1 MVHNIVTKFLCLLI
15 WMGSVTSQAPSASE
29 YQRAKNA
36 ITDMVD
42 GNQDLPRVVR
52 LGMLVMII
60 IYTANN
66 TIGLISIQ
74 YHWETSL
81 NVSAFHDCVGPNGC
95 DGCINDDHPENDG
108 LQGTKNRLQ
117 NLRSSHGFQVR
128 KKNDHLQNNKC
139 WRLFITLMILDS
151 LYFFL

>member
-1 MVHNIVTKFLCLLI
+1 MVPHILTQFLCLLI
-15 WMGSVTSQAPSASE
+15 WIGLVTSQAPSASE

-36 ITDMVD
+36 ITDMVE

-60 IYTANN
+60 IHTANN
-66 TIGLISIQ
+66 IGPISIQ

-95 DGCINDDHPENDG
+95 DGCINDDHPDNDG
-108 LQGTKNRLQ
+108 LQGIKNRLQ
-117 NLRSSHGFQVR
+117 NLRSSQGFQVR

-139 WRLFITLMILDS
+139 WKLFMILP
-151 LYFFL
+151 

>member
-1 MVHNIVTKFLCLLI
+1 MVPHILTQFLCLLI
-15 WMGSVTSQAPSASE
+15 WIGLVTSQPPSASE

-60 IYTANN
+60 IYTANDKLGPIN
-66 TIGLISIQ
+66 IQ
-74 YHWETSL
+74 YHCKTSL

-108 LQGTKNRLQ
+108 LQGIKNRLQ
-117 NLRSSHGFQVR
+117 NLRSRQGFQVR
-128 KKNDHLQNNKC
+128 TKNDHLQNIKC
-139 WRLFITLMILDS
+139 FRCFMIS
-151 LYFFL
+151 P